1 MESVSNSVAELL
13 GNLQPIA
20 TPRLERLRQQI
31 SIQELELSLA
41 RLGFPSAASREQVEG
56 IAS

>member
-41 RLGFPSAASREQVEG
+41 RLEIGRASCRERV
-56 IAS
+56 

>member
-41 RLGFPSAASREQVEG
+41 RLGFPSSTFSEQVEG